1 MTFKERILTA
11 MNHEEPDQVP
21 VMGLIM
27 DPATVNQILEKT
39 PANFVGMLQ
48 KPVLGNQIKALLN
61 TNRFWNKMYYDNSAG
76 ALQGAIKLGFDA
88 NWTRYALMK
97 MNRDAQASLGWSW
110 YDPYGRVWDL
120 GADADGN
127 MTVNYSRAL
136 CDTEEKWEAWVEKR
150 APLFETMIRN
160 IASFHKKLVDNYGD
174 RIYSIG
180 YAAPGIFENS
190 WQPIGFVNFT
200 RFVYQKPEFVKK
212 VISFHTDLYIRN
224 LDAVMKSGVEVVL
237 GGDDLGQK
245 TGPLMRPDLIEKL
258 YGESYRRVAD
268 FVHRQKRKFIFH
280 CCGNIYALLD
290 KFIEWGFDGII
301 TLEPT
306 AGMDLGKVRE
316 KVGHKL
322 VLIGNL
328 DVSYLMVKGTQQEV
342 EEAVKKAIHDAA
354 RGGGYILSTSH
365 SHPTV
370 DPIRLK
376 WMVDAAHKYGKYP
389 IAV

>member
-27 DPATVNQILEKT
+27 DPATVNQILEKK

-76 ALQGAIKLGFDA
+76 AMQGAIKLGFDA
-88 NWTRYALMK
+88 NWTIYALMK
-97 MNRDAQASLGWSW
+97 MSRDAQASLGWSW

-127 MTVNYSRAL
+127 MAVNYSRAL

-160 IASFHKKLVDNYGD
+160 IASFHKKLVDNYGE

-200 RFVYQKPEFVKK
+200 RFVYQKPDFVKK

-316 KVGHKL
+316 RVGHKL

-370 DPIRLK
+370 DPTRLK

-389 IAV
+389 IAI

>member
-27 DPATVNQILEKT
+27 DPATVNQILEKK

-88 NWTRYALMK
+88 NWTIYALMK

-370 DPIRLK
+370 DPMRLK

-389 IAV
+389 IAI